1 MTQRLQHAPCDPPHK
16 NLSSPDL
23 HSRSQTREQA
33 SRSGARMFAEPLF
46 LLLAGFA
53 TAAFVSA
60 AFLSFIR
67 NDPSALFFTLA
78 AGATSSLFF
87 LNLPRSP
94 FELVLICA
102 ITGIADIACATS
114 RRSRA

>member
-1 MTQRLQHAPCDPPHK
+1 
-16 NLSSPDL
+16 
-23 HSRSQTREQA
+23 
-33 SRSGARMFAEPLF
+33 MFVEPLF
-46 LLLAGFA
+46 FVLTGFA
-53 TAAFVSA
+53 TVAFVSA

-94 FELVLICA
+94 LELVMICA
-102 ITGIADIACATS
+102 VTGIADVACATS
-114 RRSRA
+114 RRLRG

>member
-1 MTQRLQHAPCDPPHK
+1 MIV
-16 NLSSPDL
+16 
-23 HSRSQTREQA
+23 
-33 SRSGARMFAEPLF
+33 GPLF

-67 NDPSALFFTLA
+67 NDPSSLFFILA
-78 AGATSSLFF
+78 AGATSSLLF
-87 LNLPRSP
+87 LQLPRNP
-94 FELVLICA
+94 IELVLICLL
-102 ITGIADIACATS
+102 TGIADVACATS

>member
-1 MTQRLQHAPCDPPHK
+1 MIV
-16 NLSSPDL
+16 
-23 HSRSQTREQA
+23 
-33 SRSGARMFAEPLF
+33 GPLF

-67 NDPSALFFTLA
+67 NDPSSLFFTLA
-78 AGATSSLFF
+78 AGATSSLLF
-87 LNLPRSP
+87 LQLPRNP
-94 FELVLICA
+94 IELVLICLL
-102 ITGIADIACATS
+102 TGIADVACATS